1 MVFYFHKTLSLQYF
15 KYNLYKFTDMKKTF
29 LAILGLTAGMTIYA
43 QNVAVQPTPQ
53 QVKTSTETLTLTGIY
68 QFNGENEANPFAI
81 KELKEVLVGK
91 HSNKDGIRIY
101 VGERGDKAVRKYNK
115 FIPKQAE
122 GYFLRITPK
131 DIVLAG
137 NDERGTFYAVQT
149 LKQLLKEQQL
159 PTIEI
164 TDYPEI
170 AYRGVVEGVYG
181 TPWSHQ
187 ARLRHLK
194 FYGEHKMNTYIYGP
208 KDDPYHSSPNW
219 RLPYPE
225 QEAKQIKELVEV
237 AQENEVNFVWAIHPG
252 KDIQW
257 NQADRDNLLN
267 KFDKMYE
274 LGVRSFAVFFDDIS
288 GEGTNPVK
296 QAELLNYIDENFVKV
311 KKDVTPLI
319 MCPTEYNKS
328 WSNPKGG
335 YLTTLGTKLNP
346 SIHIMWTGDRVI
358 SDMYEGNTEKG
369 GMKWINN
376 LIQRPA
382 YVWWNF
388 PVSDYVR
395 DHLLMGP
402 VYGNDKHIA
411 NLMSGFVTNPM
422 EHAESSLIAIY
433 GVASYSWN
441 PDEYDSDK
449 AWKDAMKTVLPSAAE
464 ELEIFATHNSDL
476 GANGHG
482 YRREESVALK
492 PIAERFLND
501 YLNKGTYQGEDFL
514 SIINTF
520 HSMIEVAD
528 VLMTNTENP
537 ALIAEMKP
545 WLIQH
550 KLTGELGK
558 EVFAMTEAYKN
569 GKQDYFLRKYK
580 HVKALQQQMFDVDQT
595 YNQNPYQPGVKT
607 AGLVIK
613 PLIDK
618 TFAKVVE
625 LYNKRFNTQLD
636 TKTDYMPHTL
646 TSDVS
651 QLKNLPLRQKTNH
664 ILVSPANEV
673 IKWQGKGYMTI
684 ELDKAYPILTINI
697 NFDKPEV
704 NVWGVLEIS
713 TDGKRWQ
720 KVDYTQVHN
729 NWIYAETGKVLAK
742 MIRFTNSQEKE
753 QEIYLRQF
761 SITVKK

>member
-1 MVFYFHKTLSLQYF
+1 M
-15 KYNLYKFTDMKKTF
+15 NMKKTF
-29 LAILGLTAGMTIYA
+29 LATLCLMTGMTIHA
-43 QNVAVQPTPQ
+43 QQIDVQPVPQ
-53 QVKTSTETLTLTGIY
+53 QFKETTETLTLTGSY
-68 QFNGENEANPFAI
+68 QFNGENEANPYAI
-81 KELKEVLVGK
+81 NGLKTLLNSKQSAKE
-91 HSNKDGIRIY
+91 GIRIY
-101 VGERGDKAVRKYNK
+101 IGERGDKAIRKYNK
-115 FIPKQAE
+115 FIPKQDE
-122 GYFLRITPK
+122 GYFLRISPK
-131 DIVLAG
+131 EIVLAG
-137 NDERGTFYAVQT
+137 NDEQGTFYAVQT
-149 LKQLLKEQQL
+149 LKQLMNDNQL
-159 PTIEI
+159 PITEI
-164 TDYPEI
+164 TDYPEVRF
-170 AYRGVVEGVYG
+170 RGVVEGFYG

-194 FYGEHKMNTYIYGP
+194 FYGENKMNTYIYGP

-225 QEAKQIKELVEV
+225 KEAKQIKELVQV
-237 AQENEVNFVWAIHPG
+237 AKENAVNFVWAIHPG
-252 KDIQW
+252 QDIKW
-257 NQADRDNLLN
+257 NQEDRDNLLA
-267 KFDKMYE
+267 KFEKMYE
-274 LGVRSFAVFFDDIS
+274 LGVRSYAVFFDDIS
-288 GEGTNPVK
+288 GEGTKADK
-296 QAELLNYIDENFVKV
+296 QAELLNYIDEQFVKV

-328 WSNPKGG
+328 WSNVKGG

-358 SDMYEGNTEKG
+358 ADMYEGDTEKG

-402 VYGNDKHIA
+402 VYGNDLHIA

-422 EHAESSLIAIY
+422 EHAESSLLAIY
-433 GVASYSWN
+433 GVASYAWN
-441 PDEYDSDK
+441 PDQYDSDK
-449 AWKDAMKTVLPSAAE
+449 AWKDAMKAVLPSAAK

-492 PIAERFLND
+492 PIAEKFLNE
-501 YLNKGTYQGEDFL
+501 YLNKGTYQIKDVL
-514 SIINTF
+514 TLLNTF
-520 HSMIEVAD
+520 ALMQEAAD
-528 VLMTNTENP
+528 ILMVNTENP

-550 KLTGELGK
+550 ELMGKLGQSVMILTQLYESGGQEG
-558 EVFAMTEAYKN
+558 
-569 GKQDYFLRKYK
+569 FLSKYK

-618 TFAKVVE
+618 TFAKVVDM
-625 LYNKRFNTQLD
+625 YNQKYNATLD
-636 TKTDYMPHTL
+636 AKSDYMPHTL
-646 TSDVS
+646 TSDVN
-651 QLKNLPLRQKTNH
+651 QLKNIPLRQKTNRV
-664 ILVSPANEV
+664 LVSPANEV

-684 ELDKAYPILTINI
+684 ELDNIYPLMTIDI
-697 NFDKPEV
+697 DFGKPEV
-704 NVWGVLEIS
+704 ASWGVLEIS
-713 TDGKRWQ
+713 TNGKDWQ
-720 KVDYTQVHN
+720 KVDFQQNKNRIRVNGDKTPVK
-729 NWIYAETGKVLAK
+729 AV
-742 MIRFTNSQEKE
+742 RFTNSQDKE
-753 QEIYLRQF
+753 QEIYMRNF
-761 SITVKK
+761 TITVEK

>member
-1 MVFYFHKTLSLQYF
+1 M
-15 KYNLYKFTDMKKTF
+15 NMKKTF
-29 LAILGLTAGMTIYA
+29 LATLCLMTGMTIHA
-43 QNVAVQPTPQ
+43 QQIDVQPVPQ
-53 QVKTSTETLTLTGIY
+53 QFTEATERLTLTGSY
-68 QFNGENEANPFAI
+68 QFNGENEANPYAI
-81 KELKEVLVGK
+81 NGLKTLLNSKQSAKE
-91 HSNKDGIRIY
+91 GIRIY
-101 VGERGDKAVRKYNK
+101 IGERGDKAIRKYNK
-115 FIPKQAE
+115 FIPKQDE
-122 GYFLRITPK
+122 GYFLRISPK
-131 DIVLAG
+131 EIVLAG
-137 NDERGTFYAVQT
+137 NDEQGTFYAVQT
-149 LKQLLKEQQL
+149 LKQLLNDNQL
-159 PTIEI
+159 PITEI
-164 TDYPEI
+164 TDYPEVRF
-170 AYRGVVEGVYG
+170 RGVVEGFYG

-194 FYGEHKMNTYIYGP
+194 FYGENKMNTYIYGP

-225 QEAKQIKELVEV
+225 KEAKQIKELVQV
-237 AQENEVNFVWAIHPG
+237 AKENAVNFVWAIHPG
-252 KDIQW
+252 QDIKW
-257 NQADRDNLLN
+257 NQEDRDNLLA
-267 KFDKMYE
+267 KFEKMYE
-274 LGVRSFAVFFDDIS
+274 LGVRSYAVFFDDIS
-288 GEGTNPVK
+288 GEGTKADK
-296 QAELLNYIDENFVKV
+296 QAELLNYIDEEFVKV

-328 WSNPKGG
+328 WSNVKGG

-358 SDMYEGNTEKG
+358 ADMYEGDTEKG

-402 VYGNDKHIA
+402 VYGNDLHIA

-422 EHAESSLIAIY
+422 EHAESSLLAIY
-433 GVASYSWN
+433 GVASYAWN
-441 PDEYDSDK
+441 PDQYDSDK
-449 AWKDAMKTVLPSAAE
+449 AWKDAMKAVLPSAAK

-482 YRREESVALK
+482 YRREESATLK
-492 PIAERFLND
+492 PIAEKFLNE
-501 YLNKGTYQGEDFL
+501 YLNKGTYQIKDAL
-514 SIINTF
+514 TLLNTF
-520 HSMIEVAD
+520 ALMQEAAD
-528 VLMTNTENP
+528 ILMVNTENP

-550 KLTGELGK
+550 ELMGKLGQSVIILTQLYESDQQ
-558 EVFAMTEAYKN
+558 ES
-569 GKQDYFLRKYK
+569 FLRKYK

-625 LYNKRFNTQLD
+625 LYNQKYNATLD
-636 TKTDYMPHTL
+636 AKSDYMPHTL
-646 TSDVS
+646 TSDVN
-651 QLKNLPLRQKTNH
+651 QIKNIPLRQKTNR

-673 IKWQGKGYMTI
+673 IKWQGKGFMTI
-684 ELDKAYPILTINI
+684 ELDKVYPLMSIDID
-697 NFDKPEV
+697 FGKPEV
-704 NVWGVLEIS
+704 AAWGVLEIS
-713 TDGKRWQ
+713 TNGKDWQ
-720 KVDYTQVHN
+720 KVDFQQNKNRIRVNGNKTPIKAV
-729 NWIYAETGKVLAK
+729 
-742 MIRFTNSQEKE
+742 RFTNNQDKE
-753 QEIYLRQF
+753 QEIYMRNF
-761 SITVKK
+761 TITVEK

>member
-1 MVFYFHKTLSLQYF
+1 
-15 KYNLYKFTDMKKTF
+15 MKKTF
-29 LAILGLTAGMTIYA
+29 LATICLCAGMTIHA
-43 QNVAVQPTPQ
+43 QQIDIQPTPQ
-53 QVKTSTETLTLTGIY
+53 QVKNPTESLEMSGIY
-68 QFNGENEANPFAI
+68 QFLGTQEANPYAV
-81 KELKEVLVGK
+81 KSLETLLGTKD
-91 HSNKDGIRIY
+91 SNKKGQKIII
-101 VGERGDKAVRKYNK
+101 GERGDKAIKKYSK
-115 FIPKQAE
+115 FIPKQEE
-122 GYFLRITPK
+122 GYFVRISPK
-131 DIVLAG
+131 EIVLAG

-149 LKQLLKEQQL
+149 FAQLLKEGKL
-159 PTIEI
+159 PVTEI

-170 AYRGVVEGVYG
+170 RFRGVVEGFYG
-181 TPWSHQ
+181 APWSHQ

-194 FYGEHKMNTYIYGP
+194 FYGENKMNTYIYGP

-225 QEAKQIKELVEV
+225 QEAKQLKELVEV
-237 AQENEVNFVWAIHPG
+237 AKENAVDFVWAIHPG
-252 KDIQW
+252 KDIKW
-257 NQADRDNLLN
+257 NQEDRDNLLG
-267 KFDKMYE
+267 KFEKMYE

-288 GEGTNPVK
+288 GEGTKADK
-296 QAELLNYIDENFVKV
+296 QAELLNYIDEQFVKV

-328 WSNPKGG
+328 WSNVKGG

-358 SDMYEGNTEKG
+358 ADMYEGDIEKG

-402 VYGNDKHIA
+402 VYGNDLHIA

-422 EHAESSLIAIY
+422 EHAESSLLAIY
-433 GVASYSWN
+433 GVASYAWN
-441 PDEYDSDK
+441 PDVYDSEK
-449 AWKDAMKTVLPSAAE
+449 AWRDAMKAILPSAAK

-482 YRREESVALK
+482 YRRDESVALK
-492 PIAERFLND
+492 PVAESFLNV
-501 YLNKGTYQGEDFL
+501 YLNKGTNQALLRTLQETFAQMVEAADILL
-514 SIINTF
+514 SC
-520 HSMIEVAD
+520 
-528 VLMTNTENP
+528 TENP

-545 WLIQH
+545 WLMQH
-550 KLTGELGK
+550 KLMGETGQ
-558 EVFAMTEAYKN
+558 EVLAMLEAYN
-569 GKQDYFLRKYK
+569 AGNQEYFLRKYK
-580 HVKALQQQMFDVDQT
+580 HVKALQQQMFNIDQT

-625 LYNKRFNTQLD
+625 FYNQKYNAQLD
-636 TKTDYMPHTL
+636 GKTDYMPHTL
-646 TSDVS
+646 TSDVN
-651 QLKNLPLRQKTNH
+651 QLKNLPLRQKTNR

-673 IKWQGKGYMTI
+673 IKWQGNGFMTI
-684 ELDKAYPILTINI
+684 ELDKVYPLIAINI
-697 NFDKPEV
+697 DFGKPEIAA
-704 NVWGVLEIS
+704 WGVLEIS
-713 TDGKRWQ
+713 TNGKDWQ
-720 KVDYTQVHN
+720 KVDFQQNKNH
-729 NWIYAETGKVLAK
+729 IAAK
-742 MIRFTNSQEKE
+742 YNGEKTPVKAIRFSNSQDKE
-753 QEIYLRQF
+753 QEIYMRTF
-761 SITVKK
+761 TITVEK

>member
-1 MVFYFHKTLSLQYF
+1 M
-15 KYNLYKFTDMKKTF
+15 NMKKTF
-29 LAILGLTAGMTIYA
+29 LATLCLMTGMTIHA
-43 QNVAVQPTPQ
+43 QQIDVQPVPQ
-53 QVKTSTETLTLTGIY
+53 QFTEATETLTLTGSY
-68 QFNGENEANPFAI
+68 QFNGENEANPYAI
-81 KELKEVLVGK
+81 NGLKTLLNSKQSAKE
-91 HSNKDGIRIY
+91 GIRIY
-101 VGERGDKAVRKYNK
+101 IGERGDKAIRKYNK
-115 FIPKQAE
+115 FIPKQDE
-122 GYFLRITPK
+122 GYFLRISPK
-131 DIVLAG
+131 EIVLAG
-137 NDERGTFYAVQT
+137 NDEQGTFYAVQT
-149 LKQLLKEQQL
+149 LKQLLNDNQL
-159 PTIEI
+159 PITEI
-164 TDYPEI
+164 TDYPEVRF
-170 AYRGVVEGVYG
+170 RGVVEGFYG

-194 FYGEHKMNTYIYGP
+194 FYGENKMNTYIYGP

-225 QEAKQIKELVEV
+225 KEAKQIKELVQV
-237 AQENEVNFVWAIHPG
+237 AKENAVNFVWAIHPG
-252 KDIQW
+252 QDIKW
-257 NQADRDNLLN
+257 NQEDRDNLLA
-267 KFDKMYE
+267 KFEKMYE
-274 LGVRSFAVFFDDIS
+274 LGVRSYAVFFDDIS
-288 GEGTNPVK
+288 GEGTKADK
-296 QAELLNYIDENFVKV
+296 QAELLNYIDEQFVKV

-328 WSNPKGG
+328 WSNVKGG

-358 SDMYEGNTEKG
+358 ADMYEGDTEKG

-402 VYGNDKHIA
+402 VYGNDLHIA

-422 EHAESSLIAIY
+422 EHAESSLLAIY
-433 GVASYSWN
+433 GVASYAWN
-441 PDEYDSDK
+441 PDQYDSDK
-449 AWKDAMKTVLPSAAE
+449 AWKDAMKAVLPSAAK

-492 PIAERFLND
+492 PIAEKFLNE
-501 YLNKGTYQGEDFL
+501 YLNKGTYQVEDFL
-514 SIINTF
+514 TLLDTF
-520 HSMIEVAD
+520 MLMQEAAD
-528 VLMTNTENP
+528 ILMTNTENP

-550 KLTGELGK
+550 KLMGELGSA
-558 EVFAMTEAYKN
+558 VLALTNAYEL
-569 GKQDYFLRKYK
+569 GKQEGFLRKYK

-618 TFAKVVE
+618 TFAKVVDM
-625 LYNKRFNTQLD
+625 YNQKYNATLD
-636 TKTDYMPHTL
+636 AKSDYMPHTL
-646 TSDVS
+646 TSDVN
-651 QLKNLPLRQKTNH
+651 QIKNIPLRQKTNR

-673 IKWQGKGYMTI
+673 IKWQGKGFMTI
-684 ELDKAYPILTINI
+684 ELDKVYPLMTIDI
-697 NFDKPEV
+697 DFGKPEV
-704 NVWGVLEIS
+704 AAWGVLEIS
-713 TDGKRWQ
+713 TNGKDWQ
-720 KVDYTQVHN
+720 KVDFQQNKNRIRVNGDKTPIKAV
-729 NWIYAETGKVLAK
+729 
-742 MIRFTNSQEKE
+742 RFTNNQDKE
-753 QEIYLRQF
+753 QEIYMRNF
-761 SITVKK
+761 TITVEK

>member
-1 MVFYFHKTLSLQYF
+1 M
-15 KYNLYKFTDMKKTF
+15 NMKKTF
-29 LAILGLTAGMTIYA
+29 LATLCLMTGMTIHA
-43 QNVAVQPTPQ
+43 QQIDVQPVPQ
-53 QVKTSTETLTLTGIY
+53 QFKEATETLMLTGSY
-68 QFNGENEANPFAI
+68 QFNGENEANPYAI
-81 KELKEVLVGK
+81 NGLKTLLNSKQSAKE
-91 HSNKDGIRIY
+91 GIRIY
-101 VGERGDKAVRKYNK
+101 IGERGDKAIRKYNK
-115 FIPKQAE
+115 FIPKQDE

-131 DIVLAG
+131 EIVLAG
-137 NDERGTFYAVQT
+137 NDEQGTFYAVQT
-149 LKQLLKEQQL
+149 LKQLLNDNQL
-159 PTIEI
+159 PITEI
-164 TDYPEI
+164 TDYPEVRF
-170 AYRGVVEGVYG
+170 RGVVEGFYG

-194 FYGEHKMNTYIYGP
+194 FYGENKMNTYIYGP

-225 QEAKQIKELVEV
+225 KEAKQIKELVQV
-237 AQENEVNFVWAIHPG
+237 AKENAVNFVWAIHPG
-252 KDIQW
+252 QDIKW
-257 NQADRDNLLN
+257 NQEDRDNLLA
-267 KFDKMYE
+267 KFEKMYE
-274 LGVRSFAVFFDDIS
+274 LGVRSYAVFFDDIS
-288 GEGTNPVK
+288 GEGTKADK
-296 QAELLNYIDENFVKV
+296 QAELLNYIDEQFVKV

-328 WSNPKGG
+328 WSNVKGG

-358 SDMYEGNTEKG
+358 ADMYEGDTEKG

-402 VYGNDKHIA
+402 VYGNDLHIA

-422 EHAESSLIAIY
+422 EHAESSLLAIY
-433 GVASYSWN
+433 GVASYAWN
-441 PDEYDSDK
+441 PDQYDSDK
-449 AWKDAMKTVLPSAAE
+449 AWKDAMKAVLPSAAK

-492 PIAERFLND
+492 PVAERFLNE
-501 YLNKGTYQGEDFL
+501 YLSKGTYQGEDFS

-520 HSMIEVAD
+520 HSMIEAAD
-528 VLMTNTENP
+528 ILMTNTENP

-550 KLTGELGK
+550 KLMGELGAN
-558 EVFAMTEAYKN
+558 VMLLTTAYGE

-618 TFAKVVE
+618 TFAKVVDM
-625 LYNKRFNTQLD
+625 YNQKYNATLD
-636 TKTDYMPHTL
+636 AKSDYMPHTL
-646 TSDVS
+646 TSDVN
-651 QLKNLPLRQKTNH
+651 QIKNIPLRQKTNRV
-664 ILVSPANEV
+664 LVSPANEV
-673 IKWQGKGYMTI
+673 IKWQGKGFMTI
-684 ELDKAYPILTINI
+684 ELDKVYPLTTIDI
-697 NFDKPEV
+697 DFGKPEV
-704 NVWGVLEIS
+704 AAWGVLEIS
-713 TDGKRWQ
+713 TNGKDWQ
-720 KVDYTQVHN
+720 KVDFQQNKNRIRVNGDKTPIKAV
-729 NWIYAETGKVLAK
+729 
-742 MIRFTNSQEKE
+742 RFTNNQDKE
-753 QEIYLRQF
+753 QEIYMRNF
-761 SITVKK
+761 TITVEK

>member
-1 MVFYFHKTLSLQYF
+1 
-15 KYNLYKFTDMKKTF
+15 MKKTF
-29 LAILGLTAGMTIYA
+29 LATICLYAGMTIHA
-43 QNVAVQPTPQ
+43 QQIDIQPTPQ
-53 QVKTSTETLTLTGIY
+53 QVKNPTESLEMSGIY
-68 QFNGENEANPFAI
+68 QFLGTQEANPYAV
-81 KELKEVLVGK
+81 KSLETLLGTKD
-91 HSNKDGIRIY
+91 SNKKGQKIII
-101 VGERGDKAVRKYNK
+101 GERGDKAIKKYSK
-115 FIPKQAE
+115 FIPKQEE
-122 GYFLRITPK
+122 GYFVRISPK
-131 DIVLAG
+131 EIVLAG

-149 LKQLLKEQQL
+149 FAQLLKEGKL
-159 PTIEI
+159 PVTEI

-170 AYRGVVEGVYG
+170 RFRGVVEGFYG
-181 TPWSHQ
+181 APWSHQ

-194 FYGEHKMNTYIYGP
+194 FYGENKMNTYIYGP

-225 QEAKQIKELVEV
+225 QEAKQLKELVEV
-237 AQENEVNFVWAIHPG
+237 AKENAVDFVWAIHPG
-252 KDIQW
+252 KDIKW
-257 NQADRDNLLN
+257 NQEDRDNLLG
-267 KFDKMYE
+267 KFEKMYE

-288 GEGTNPVK
+288 GEGTKADK
-296 QAELLNYIDENFVKV
+296 QAELLNYIDEQFVKV

-328 WSNPKGG
+328 WSNVKGG

-358 SDMYEGNTEKG
+358 ADMYEGDIEKG

-402 VYGNDKHIA
+402 VYGNDLHIA

-422 EHAESSLIAIY
+422 EHAESSLLAIY
-433 GVASYSWN
+433 GVASYAWN
-441 PDEYDSDK
+441 PDVYDSEK
-449 AWKDAMKTVLPSAAE
+449 AWRDAMKAILPSAAK

-482 YRREESVALK
+482 YRRDESVALK
-492 PIAERFLND
+492 PVAESFLNV
-501 YLNKGTYQGEDFL
+501 YLNKGSNQALLRTLQETFAQMVEAADILL
-514 SIINTF
+514 SC
-520 HSMIEVAD
+520 
-528 VLMTNTENP
+528 TENP

-545 WLIQH
+545 WLMQH
-550 KLTGELGK
+550 KLMGETGQ
-558 EVFAMTEAYKN
+558 EVLAMLEAYN
-569 GKQDYFLRKYK
+569 AGNQEYFLRKYK
-580 HVKALQQQMFDVDQT
+580 HVKALQQQMFNIDQT

-625 LYNKRFNTQLD
+625 FYNQKYNAQLD
-636 TKTDYMPHTL
+636 GKTDYMPHTL
-646 TSDVS
+646 TSDVN
-651 QLKNLPLRQKTNH
+651 QLKNLPLRQKTNR

-673 IKWQGKGYMTI
+673 IKWQGNGFMTI
-684 ELDKAYPILTINI
+684 ELDKVYPLIAINI
-697 NFDKPEV
+697 DFGKPEIAA
-704 NVWGVLEIS
+704 WGVLEIS
-713 TDGKRWQ
+713 TNGKDWQ
-720 KVDYTQVHN
+720 KVDFQQNKNH
-729 NWIYAETGKVLAK
+729 IAAK
-742 MIRFTNSQEKE
+742 YNGEKTPVKAIRFSNSQDKE
-753 QEIYLRQF
+753 QEIYMRNF
-761 SITVKK
+761 TITIEK

>member
-1 MVFYFHKTLSLQYF
+1 M
-15 KYNLYKFTDMKKTF
+15 NMKKTF
-29 LAILGLTAGMTIYA
+29 LATLCLMTGMTIHA
-43 QNVAVQPTPQ
+43 QQIDVQPVPQ
-53 QVKTSTETLTLTGIY
+53 QFKEATETLMLTGSY
-68 QFNGENEANPFAI
+68 QFNGENEANPYAI
-81 KELKEVLVGK
+81 NGLKTLLNSKQSAKE
-91 HSNKDGIRIY
+91 GIRIY
-101 VGERGDKAVRKYNK
+101 IGERGDKAIRKYNK
-115 FIPKQAE
+115 FIPKQDE
-122 GYFLRITPK
+122 GYFLRISPK
-131 DIVLAG
+131 EIVLAG
-137 NDERGTFYAVQT
+137 NDEQGTFYAVQT
-149 LKQLLKEQQL
+149 LKQLLNDNQL
-159 PTIEI
+159 PITEI
-164 TDYPEI
+164 TDYPEVRF
-170 AYRGVVEGVYG
+170 RGVVEGFYG

-194 FYGEHKMNTYIYGP
+194 FYGENKMNTYIYGP

-225 QEAKQIKELVEV
+225 KEAKQIKELVQV
-237 AQENEVNFVWAIHPG
+237 AKENAVNFVWAIHPG
-252 KDIQW
+252 QDIKW
-257 NQADRDNLLN
+257 NQEDRDNLLA
-267 KFDKMYE
+267 KFEKMYE
-274 LGVRSFAVFFDDIS
+274 LGVRSYAVFFDDIS
-288 GEGTNPVK
+288 GEGTKADK
-296 QAELLNYIDENFVKV
+296 QAELLNYIDEEFVKV

-328 WSNPKGG
+328 WSNVKGG

-358 SDMYEGNTEKG
+358 ADMYEGDTEKG

-402 VYGNDKHIA
+402 VYGNDLHIA

-422 EHAESSLIAIY
+422 EHAESSLLAIY
-433 GVASYSWN
+433 GVASYAWKA
-441 PDEYDSDK
+441 DQYDRGEG
-449 AWKDAMKTVLPSAAE
+449 WKDARKGVLPSAAK

-492 PIAERFLND
+492 PIAEKFLNE
-501 YLNKGTYQGEDFL
+501 YLNKGTYQIKDVL
-514 SIINTF
+514 TLLNTF
-520 HSMIEVAD
+520 ALMQEAAD
-528 VLMTNTENP
+528 ILMVNTENP

-550 KLTGELGK
+550 ELMGKLGQSVMILTQLYESGGQEG
-558 EVFAMTEAYKN
+558 
-569 GKQDYFLRKYK
+569 FLSKYK

-618 TFAKVVE
+618 TFAKVVDM
-625 LYNKRFNTQLD
+625 YNQKYNATLD
-636 TKTDYMPHTL
+636 AKSDYMPHTL
-646 TSDVS
+646 TSDVN
-651 QLKNLPLRQKTNH
+651 QLKNIPLRQKTNRV
-664 ILVSPANEV
+664 LVSPANEV

-684 ELDKAYPILTINI
+684 ELDNIYPLMTIDI
-697 NFDKPEV
+697 DFGKPEV
-704 NVWGVLEIS
+704 ASWGVLEIS
-713 TDGKRWQ
+713 TNGKDWQ
-720 KVDYTQVHN
+720 KVDFQQNKNRIRVNGDKTPVK
-729 NWIYAETGKVLAK
+729 AV
-742 MIRFTNSQEKE
+742 RFTNSQDKE
-753 QEIYLRQF
+753 QEIYMRNF
-761 SITVKK
+761 TITVEK